1 METKVEK
8 DFQTND
14 FYFEQ
19 DESKA
24 IYMILEEEKTRN
36 FEKRQII
43 K

>member
-1 METKVEK
+1 MDPKVER

-14 FYFEQ
+14 FYFEH

-24 IYMILEEEKTRN
+24 IHMILEEEKTRN